1 MNGSVYYIKPEGYGF
16 ITGVDGKDYFFHKS
30 DLSNCNIRQLDE
42 GDFLEFDIECQPMR
56 NCDKATKIRK
66 ISAVIKGED
75 EVTPGIHPNNDLLRC
90 NFNKDEQ
97 NITNHVLKKIFYVS
111 YADEITI
118 SESAYRY
125 CLIKPT
131 EYFQTMFKMK
141 REIVAVFSD
150 YVSFEPRSLDAAAQ
164 VALRMASRVRIDRGC
179 QVLISNDSKIESKLS
194 DLLKDQNLNSIVVP
208 FSYKDLLGEKGF
220 ENIIKERFK
229 KYVFDVD
236 LFSTT
241 KPIENDLFFFG
252 RRDYAHDIAVKCKNN
267 NMCGVFGLRRSGK
280 TSLLLAVKRI
290 LDEER
295 YLTVFVPCQSE
306 LRTLNWKSALYVVV
320 SDIRQV
326 VGYSPD
332 LLHDEKDYRGKNAS
346 SCFEEDLVKCLSG
359 VSRPIT
365 VMFDEIENITFGT
378 MSDDDNVWRDG
389 LSYVTFWN
397 IIRGYCTKYP
407 NHLSI
412 IIAGTN
418 PTINESPTI
427 GITEEANPMFGQL
440 SISNQGPYLPAFNI
454 ENTNIMVNTLG
465 GYMGL
470 NFNENTCA
478 RLTSDCGGHP
488 YLIRLLCSQINKYV
502 REQNYTR
509 PVKVTKAIY
518 EKTLPDFESS
528 TEAESFFQLI
538 LGILINN
545 YPKEYRVLK
554 ILATDGDKQI
564 SQVLDNN
571 SIVHLLG
578 YGLIDSN
585 QGNYSIKYD
594 VIKRYLQ
601 GKYKFERTNLT
612 IDEQKT
618 EIFFRVDAIEIKL
631 RSIVRNTLMTIMGAS
646 SAKDAIIKTMEVF
659 IGRSLKEGDVNT
671 AKNLKYIQL
680 FDTSVN
686 KLFLPILS
694 EIIISNFSSFTN
706 IFHGIES
713 HSLKEI
719 LSIINGARRAAY
731 HGFTEESENW
741 SEDKFYIFRKKI
753 SLLENTIEDYI

>member
-1 MNGSVYYIKPEGYGF
+1 MNGSVYFIKPEGYGY
-16 ITGVDGKDYFFHKS
+16 INGTDGKEYFFHKTE
-30 DLSNCNIRQLDE
+30 LTNCNIRQLDE
-42 GDFLEFDIECQPMR
+42 GDFLEFDVERQPMR
-56 NCDKATKIRK
+56 RCDKAIKIRK
-66 ISAVIKGED
+66 LNSVTKGVD
-75 EVTPGIHPNNDLLRC
+75 EVTPGMHPSINLLRY

-97 NITNHVLKKIFYVS
+97 DITNNILKKIFYITS
-111 YADEITI
+111 ADEITI
-118 SESAYRY
+118 SQSTYRY

-131 EYFQTMFKMK
+131 EYFQTMFKMR

-164 VALRMASRVRIDRGC
+164 VASSMVSKVRIDRGC
-179 QVLISNDSKIESKLS
+179 QILISNDNNIENKLS
-194 DLLKDQNLNSIVVP
+194 DLLKDQNLNSIVIP
-208 FSYKDLLGEKGF
+208 FSYKELLSGKSF
-220 ENIIKERFK
+220 ENIVKERFK

-252 RRDYAHDIAVKCKNN
+252 RRDYAQDIAIKCKNSY
-267 NMCGVFGLRRSGK
+267 MCGVFGLRRSGK

-290 LDEER
+290 LDEGQ

-306 LRTLNWKSALYVVV
+306 LRTLNWKSALFVLV
-320 SDIRQV
+320 SDIRKT
-326 VGYSPD
+326 VGYGAD
-332 LLHDEKDYRGKNAS
+332 LLHDEKDYRGKNAA

-359 VSRPIT
+359 LSKPIT
-365 VMFDEIENITFGT
+365 IMFDEIENITFGT
-378 MSDDDNVWRDG
+378 MSDDDNVWKDG
-389 LSYVTFWN
+389 ASYVTFWN

-407 NHLSI
+407 NHLSV

-418 PTINESPTI
+418 PTINEAPTI

-440 SISNQGPYLPAFNI
+440 SASNQGPYLPAFNLD
-454 ENTNIMVNTLG
+454 NTNTMVNTLG

-470 NFNENTCA
+470 EFNGDMCA

-488 YLIRLLCSQINKYV
+488 YLIRLLCSQINRYV
-502 REQNYTR
+502 REKNYSR
-509 PVKVTKAIY
+509 PVIITKAIY
-518 EKTLPDFESS
+518 EKALPGFESS
-528 TEAESFFQLI
+528 TAAESFFQLI
-538 LGILINN
+538 LGILVNN
-545 YPKEYRVLK
+545 YPKEYSVLK
-554 ILATDGDKQI
+554 ILAVDGDKQI
-564 SQVLDNN
+564 SQLVDNN

-585 QGNYSIKYD
+585 QGNYAIKYD
-594 VIKRYLQ
+594 VVKRYLQ

-612 IDEQKT
+612 MDEQKT

-646 SAKDAIIKTMEVF
+646 SAKNAVIKAMEGF
-659 IGRSLKEGDVNT
+659 IGKSLSENDVNK
-671 AKNLKYIQL
+671 AKSLTYIQL

-694 EIIISNFSSFTN
+694 QIINNNFNHFVN
-706 IFHGIES
+706 IFHAIDRY
-713 HSLKEI
+713 SLMDI
-719 LSIINGARRAAY
+719 LSIINGARRVAF
-731 HGFTEESENW
+731 HGFTDKSENW
-741 SEDKFYIFRKKI
+741 SIVDFYKFREKI